1 MNGWDGMGWD
11 GWIRWDG
18 VGCDGWMDGWDGW
31 DAIDGMNEWMGW
43 GGMAGWD
50 GWDNSNNNTLYF
62 KLATIIAAM
71 LGKANYI
78 KKNKQQYYIN
88 F

>member
-1 MNGWDGMGWD
+1 MDGMLWIGMDGLVGMGWD
-11 GWIRWDG
+11 A
-18 VGCDGWMDGWDGW
+18 MDGWDGW

-71 LGKANYI
+71 LGIANYI